1 MNIEVNYKNKKRYNT
16 AKYPM
21 RQGKFWTWL
30 IWVLSN
36 IMLIGKKY
44 HIEKV
49 NMDRLEPPYLL
60 LSNHMNFIDF
70 ELAAVATYP
79 HPVNNVV
86 SIDGYVIKFWL
97 MEWIGAIATRK
108 FTNDL
113 HLVRS
118 IRKVLKRG
126 DVLAMYP
133 EARYSL
139 DGTTSFLPDSLG
151 KLVKMNQVPVVTVIH
166 RGNHLHAP
174 IWNYFSKRKV
184 PFHTTFTQLLTPE
197 QIKEMS
203 VDEINE
209 ALHNA
214 FIYDDYRYQ
223 KENHIRIT
231 EKNRAEGLHFILYQC
246 PHCKTEFRMASE
258 GSELFCTAC
267 GKRWTWHEDGRLEAQ
282 TGVTEFDHIPDW
294 FKWERE
300 QVRAEIERGEYAFSD
315 EVEVF
320 ALPRCWRYIPLGKAT
335 ITHTPEDGLILE
347 GKYRGKTYRIQRI
360 PAQTNSLHIEYEFG
374 PLKKRECLD
383 ISTENDSFYCCPTKK
398 NVVTKL
404 SFATEELYQ
413 RNVKKKS
420 R

>member
-16 AKYPM
+16 AKYPL
-21 RQGKFWTWL
+21 RQCAFLTWL
-30 IWVLSN
+30 IWILSK
-36 IMLIGKKY
+36 IMLMGKKY
-44 HIEKV
+44 RIEKI
-49 NMDRLEPPYLL
+49 NMDGLKPPYML

-86 SIDGYVIKFWL
+86 SIDGYVVKFWL

-113 HLVRS
+113 HLVKS

-174 IWNYFSKRKV
+174 IWNYFSKRRV

-197 QIKEMS
+197 QIRAMS
-203 VDEINE
+203 VDEINH
-209 ALHNA
+209 ALREA
-214 FIYDDYRYQ
+214 FIYDDHRYQ
-223 KENHIRIT
+223 RENHIRIT
-231 EKNRAEGLHFILYQC
+231 EQNRAEGLHFILYQC
-246 PHCKTEFRMASE
+246 PHCNTEFQMDSK

-267 GKRWTWHEDGRLEAQ
+267 GKRWTWHENGRLEAQ
-282 TGVTEFDHIPDW
+282 AGETEFEHIPDW

-300 QVRAEIERGEYAFSD
+300 QVRAEIERGEYSFHD
-315 EVEVF
+315 EVEVYS
-320 ALPRCWRYIPLGKAT
+320 LPRCWRYIPLGKAT
-335 ITHTPEDGLILE
+335 LSHTMEDGFVLE
-347 GKYRGKTYRIQRI
+347 GEYRGEKYRIQRI

-374 PLKKRECLD
+374 PLKKRECVD
-383 ISTENDSFYCCPTKK
+383 ISTENDSFYCCTSKRT
-398 NVVTKL
+398 VTTKL

-413 RNVKKKS
+413 RSVRK